1 MIDVVN
7 LPPGRNPPDELY
19 VVIEIPAG
27 SNVKYEYD
35 KVNKVF
41 IVDRVLYT
49 AMSYPFNY
57 GFIPGTLT
65 EDGDPLDAVVISSVS
80 FLPGTVVSVR
90 PLGILKMED
99 EHGVDYKLITVPIN
113 KVDPRFST
121 INDVKDLP
129 DVILYQV
136 RHFFEHYKELEPG
149 KWTKVHEFQGSE
161 EAKRLVL
168 KYIRNGQALAARVHA
183 NNDK

>member
-1 MIDVVN
+1 MVNITN

-19 VVIEIPAG
+19 VVVEIPAG
-27 SNVKYEYD
+27 SNVKYEFD
-35 KVNKVF
+35 SASGVF

-65 EDGDPLDAVVISSVS
+65 EDGDPLDAVVISSAS
-80 FLPGTVVSVR
+80 FLPGTIVDVR
-90 PLGILKMED
+90 PVGALNMED
-99 EHGVDYKLITVPIN
+99 EKGLDYKLITVPLSR
-113 KVDPRFST
+113 VDPRFSM
-121 INDVKDLP
+121 IKDIKDLP

-149 KWTKVHEFQGSE
+149 KWTKVKEFMGVE

-168 KYIRNGQALAARVHA
+168 KYIRGKSNLTNSISQVHG
-183 NNDK
+183 

>member
-1 MIDVVN
+1 MIDMVN

-90 PLGILKMED
+90 PVGILSMED
-99 EHGVDYKLITVPIN
+99 EHGVDY
-113 KVDPRFST
+113 S
-121 INDVKDLP
+121 
-129 DVILYQV
+129 
-136 RHFFEHYKELEPG
+136 
-149 KWTKVHEFQGSE
+149 
-161 EAKRLVL
+161 
-168 KYIRNGQALAARVHA
+168 
-183 NNDK
+183 

>member
-1 MIDVVN
+1 MIDITG
-7 LPPGRNPPDELY
+7 LAPGRNPPDELF

-57 GFIPGTLT
+57 GFIPGTMT
-65 EDGDPLDAVVISSVS
+65 EDGDPLDAVVISSVP
-80 FLPGTVVSVR
+80 FLPGTVVDVR
-90 PLGILKMED
+90 PVGALNMED
-99 EHGVDYKLITVPIN
+99 EKGVDYKLITVPVN
-113 KVDPRFST
+113 KVDPRFSMVKD
-121 INDVKDLP
+121 IKDLP
-129 DVILYQV
+129 DIILYQI

-149 KWTKVHEFQGSE
+149 KWTRVKDFQGVE

-168 KYIRNGQALAARVHA
+168 KYIKAGGESLVPA
-183 NNDK
+183 K